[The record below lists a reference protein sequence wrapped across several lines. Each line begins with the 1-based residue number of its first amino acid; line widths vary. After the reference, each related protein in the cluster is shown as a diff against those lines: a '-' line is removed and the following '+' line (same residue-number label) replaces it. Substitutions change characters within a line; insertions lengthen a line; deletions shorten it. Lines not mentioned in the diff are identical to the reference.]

1 MLRTQFVQSL
11 LEKHLKKKG
20 ILSNTLCLSNCSV
33 RTGAYTLLK
42 VQQIAVTVSFVLQ
55 DNKVKFK
62 IITQKYEHTPKA
74 GSRRTDKIR
83 DNLAYFSIKTR
94 CGYSLELPR

>member
-11 LEKHLKKKG
+11 LEKNLKKKAFCP
-20 ILSNTLCLSNCSV
+20 IHCACQTVVL
-33 RTGAYTLLK
+33 TGAYTRLK
-42 VQQIAVTVSFVLQ
+42 VQQMAVTFSFVLQ

-62 IITQKYEHTPKA
+62 IITQKYEHTPQA